1 MSSSNETSNFNS
13 PEEPEGSGIKFNN
26 LADVLPQ
33 KVWTAKA
40 NGFVDYFNK
49 SWYEYTKQP
58 FEELKDE
65 GWVKVIHPEELG
77 KILIDWKKSLD
88 TENDFEIEH
97 RLLKYDGSY
106 RWHLTKAVCQMDEAE
121 TFCRWIGTSTDI
133 HEQKIFSEEL
143 EKEVLTRT
151 TELKD
156 SQSFLDS
163 ILNTSLNII
172 SCYEAVYDKDN
183 QIIDF
188 KILYNNIQL
197 SSVTGLQPDE
207 IIGKTIRE
215 TYPMLFTNG
224 IFERLVKCVI
234 TGEPDNYETS
244 YLYNNEEIW
253 FSGSI
258 VKLNNGITITS
269 KNITEEKKSKILL
282 DEMNQRLVQQN
293 EILER
298 TNTEL
303 ASFSYVASHDLQEP
317 LRKILS
323 FTTRILA
330 KDKESFSDQTKD
342 YFSRITSAASRMQN
356 LIDDL
361 LNYSRISISD
371 TELQVTDLN
380 HILQEAK
387 NYLSDIIEE
396 TNATIEAQSL
406 PALAVVPIQI
416 QQLFQNIIG
425 NAVKYSKKDVAPVIN
440 VFCETI
446 DGKEINSIEA
456 KPKWKYYQISIID
469 NGIGFEQEHAHKI
482 FELFQRL
489 HGKSEY
495 KGTGIG
501 LAICKKIVQN
511 HSGIITAK
519 GQPNIGSVFN
529 IYFPVEKLAD

>member
-1 MSSSNETSNFNS
+1 MPSNIKSTDFED
-13 PEEPEGSGIKFNN
+13 EPEGSGIKFNN

-40 NGFVDYFNK
+40 DGFVDYFNK
-49 SWYEYTKQP
+49 SWYEYTKLP
-58 FEELKDE
+58 FEELKGE
-65 GWVKVIHPEELG
+65 GWIKVIHSAEIG
-77 KILIDWKKSLD
+77 KILIDWKKSL
-88 TENDFEIEH
+88 ESGNDFQIEH
-97 RLLKYDGSY
+97 RLLKHDGSY
-106 RWHLTKAVCQMDEAE
+106 RWHLTKAICQKDEIDS
-121 TFCRWIGTSTDI
+121 FCRWIGTSSDI
-133 HEQKIFSEEL
+133 QEQKSFSEEL
-143 EKEVLTRT
+143 EKEVLART
-151 TELKD
+151 AELND

-163 ILNTSLNII
+163 ILNTTKNII
-172 SCYEAVYDKDN
+172 SCYEAVYDNDG

-188 KILYNNIQL
+188 KIIYNNVQL
-197 SSVTGLQPDE
+197 TKVTGLQTPD
-207 IIGKTIRE
+207 IIGKTLRE
-215 TYPMLFTNG
+215 IYPMLFTNG
-224 IFERLVKCVI
+224 VFERLVKCVI

-244 YLYNNEEIW
+244 YVYNNEEIW

-258 VKLNNGITITS
+258 VKLNNGVTITS

-282 DEMNQRLVQQN
+282 DEMNQKLVQQN

-303 ASFSYVASHDLQEP
+303 ASFSYIASHDLQEP

-330 KDKESFSDQTKD
+330 KDRESFSDQTKD

-361 LNYSRISISD
+361 LNYSRISITD
-371 TELQVTDLN
+371 TELKVTDLN
-380 HILQEAK
+380 HILQQAK
-387 NYLSDIIEE
+387 DYLSDIIEE

-406 PALAVVPIQI
+406 PALPVVPFQI
-416 QQLFQNIIG
+416 QQLFQNLIG
-425 NAVKYSKKDVAPVIN
+425 NAVKYSKKEVTPAIN
-440 VFCETI
+440 VTCETI
-446 DGKEINSIEA
+446 DGKEIDSIEA

-469 NGIGFEQEHAHKI
+469 NGIGFEQEHANKI

-495 KGTGIG
+495 NGTGIG

-511 HSGIITAK
+511 HNGIITAK
-519 GQPNIGSVFN
+519 GQLNIGSVFN
-529 IYFPVEKLAD
+529 IYFPVEKLTD